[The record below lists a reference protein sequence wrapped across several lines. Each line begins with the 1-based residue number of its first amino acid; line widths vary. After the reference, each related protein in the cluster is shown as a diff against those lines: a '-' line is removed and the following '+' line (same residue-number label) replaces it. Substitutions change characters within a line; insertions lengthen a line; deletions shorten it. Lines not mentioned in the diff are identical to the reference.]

1 MSVFIKIFF
10 FNYFIRFLLGRS
22 RFWQNSRLLWPFFL
36 LNYFVEFNWL
46 SIFVFNV
53 NKQNLTWLFRTLHLR
68 LWFLITTNVTTFIW
82 RSVRNCRSNFSIN
95 IVFLFLTLLI
105 RRVIRITRVI
115 RIWIVAVRLWI
126 TFRIIRFLLNV
137 LISYFLS

>member
-82 RSVRNCRSNFSIN
+82 RSVRICRSNFSIN

>member
-53 NKQNLTWLFRTLHLR
+53 KKQNLTWLFRTLNLR
-68 LWFLITTNVTTFIW
+68 LWFLIATNVTTFIW
-82 RSVRNCRSNFSIN
+82 RSVRICRSNFSIN

>member
-82 RSVRNCRSNFSIN
+82 RSVRICRSNFSIN

-126 TFRIIRFLLNV
+126 TFRIIRFLLNF

>member
-1 MSVFIKIFF
+1 MSFFIKIFF

-82 RSVRNCRSNFSIN
+82 RSVRICRSNFSIN